1 MSSISSKATMTGP
14 SVASYRK
21 AKAQSN
27 RIFLLVLLTLAIS
40 LAGVAVLVRLNFIAN
55 QGM

>member
-21 AKAQSN
+21 GKAQSN
-27 RIFLLVLLTLAIS
+27 RIFLLVLLTLAFS

>member
-1 MSSISSKATMTGP
+1 MSSIASKATMTGP
-14 SVASYRK
+14 SVAQYRK
-21 AKAQSN
+21 NKAQSN
-27 RIFLLVLLTLAIS
+27 RIYLLVLVSLAFA